1 MATVTAPPPRPTR
14 RRPRPV
20 KTPLHRRARR
30 VVTVACVACLAV
42 AALSW
47 VPAVTGSRNLSLTV
61 ASVEWLRSHGGNPI
75 ASQIENWYYELNE
88 PGKGGPAL
96 TSLPGPRQTPLPQSI
111 PQSCYASLSPVGV
124 VVFDRVYFFR
134 SGRKPLGR

>member
-1 MATVTAPPPRPTR
+1 MACAS
-14 RRPRPV
+14 
-20 KTPLHRRARR
+20 
-30 VVTVACVACLAV
+30 CLGA

-47 VPAVTGSRNLSLTV
+47 LPAVTGSRNLGISV

-96 TSLPGPRQTPLPQSI
+96 KSLPQ
-111 PQSCYASLSPVGV
+111 VGV
-124 VVFDRVYFFR
+124 AAVGSEADEGEGEGEGESEAGRRTTSPPR
-134 SGRKPLGR
+134 SNP